1 MFFDKLSDI
10 KRISQNVGTSIF
22 VVPDDREVELK
33 SSLVLQPE
41 GKNVITIEQ
50 VRELIGRI
58 STRQLDDVF
67 VVIRPAEQLGEEA
80 ANALLKHLEEP
91 GDRVHFVL
99 VTNKLSQI
107 LPTILSRAVIYFLR
121 TEWRVD
127 GAIMASDKDKTL
139 AKRLMTA
146 KASELVDV
154 AEEIAKKKDG
164 VRAYAMGILG
174 IAIEMT
180 YKTYLMTGKDAF
192 LVKIPKF
199 LQAYDGISKNGN
211 VKLQIVSNL
220 C

>member
-10 KRISQNVGTSIF
+10 KKIAQNVGTSIF
-22 VVPDDREVELK
+22 VVPDGEEVELK
-33 SSLVLQPE
+33 NSLLLRTE

-50 VRELIGRI
+50 VREVVSRI
-58 STRQLDDVF
+58 STRQIDDIF

-80 ANALLKHLEEP
+80 ANALLNHLEEP

-99 VTNKLSQI
+99 VTDKVSQI

-121 TEWRVD
+121 TEWKVD
-127 GAIMASDKDKTL
+127 GAIVASDKDKML
-139 AKRLMTA
+139 AKRLMAA

-164 VRAYAMGILG
+164 VRAYAMSILG
-174 IAIEMT
+174 IAIEMA
-180 YKTYLMTGKDAF
+180 YKTYLMTGKNAF
-192 LVKIPKF
+192 LTIIPK
-199 LQAYDGISKNGN
+199 LLHAYDGISKNGN

>member
-1 MFFDKLSDI
+1 M
-10 KRISQNVGTSIF
+10 
-22 VVPDDREVELK
+22 
-33 SSLVLQPE
+33 
-41 GKNVITIEQ
+41 
-50 VRELIGRI
+50 
-58 STRQLDDVF
+58 
-67 VVIRPAEQLGEEA
+67 
-80 ANALLKHLEEP
+80 
-91 GDRVHFVL
+91 HFVL
-99 VTNKLSQI
+99 VTDNLSQI

-127 GAIMASDKDKTL
+127 GAVVASDKDKML
-139 AKRLMTA
+139 AKRLIAA

-154 AEEIAKKKDG
+154 VEEIAKKKDG
-164 VRAYAMGILG
+164 VRVYAMSILG

-192 LVKIPKF
+192 LAKIPKF